1 MRLTTRTN
9 LAARV
14 LMFCAVNPG
23 RMVRAAD
30 IAQACNASGN
40 HLAQVIHRL
49 QTTGFVAT
57 QRGRTG
63 GLHLARPPEDI
74 SIGQLFRTFES
85 GVPFAECF
93 DPVSNTCPLATDC
106 RLHSHIARAVES
118 FYGALDSITLR
129 DLVQDNCG
137 LATLLTL
144 HPAAQMRPC
153 AQIPA

>member
-14 LMFCAVNPG
+14 LMYCAVNSG
-23 RMVRAAD
+23 RTVRAAD

-40 HLAQVIHRL
+40 HLAQVIHQL

-63 GLHLARPPEDI
+63 GLTLARPAEDI
-74 SIGQLFRTFES
+74 SIGQVFRTFES
-85 GVPFAECF
+85 GAPFAECF
-93 DPVSNTCPLATDC
+93 DPVSNTCPLAADC

-118 FYGALDSITLR
+118 FYRALDTVTLR

-144 HPAAQMRPC
+144 HPADQLQSC